1 MPSSNLPRHYIFQ
14 ASTSISL
21 RLNDTNHR
29 PLLLHWAWYI
39 TSHIT
44 FSQFSVLFTDEARM
58 HSMYNENGDKV
69 IPSRLYL
76 KVGYTNL
83 GYTIRPFGITYL
95 HFGITYF
102 GGSLCVLLHH
112 RYWCLHSQ
120 SFNCLPLLS
129 NLKSNI
135 VTSYFVHAY
144 HRYCYCSHKN

>member
-1 MPSSNLPRHYIFQ
+1 MKSFCYSGQVDEIYVWKSFIYVIMAETMPS
-14 ASTSISL
+14 
-21 RLNDTNHR
+21 
-29 PLLLHWAWYI
+29 
-39 TSHIT
+39 
-44 FSQFSVLFTDEARM
+44 
-58 HSMYNENGDKV
+58 NENGEKV

-135 VTSYFVHAY
+135 VTSYFVHAPVLLLQSQELAHLGLSVIFY
-144 HRYCYCSHKN
+144 F